1 MQFSFMPEISNTD
14 TIFIVRQLQEKLR
27 ADHKTLHMTSVN
39 LEKAGT
45 PHTEHTWK
53 YKKQSACWM

>member
-27 ADHKTLHMTSVN
+27 ADHKTLHMASVN

-45 PHTEHTWK
+45 PHTEHT
-53 YKKQSACWM
+53 